1 MRFSWFW
8 LTVAF
13 LAAASASAPAVAQD
27 APHAR
32 QAREIYG
39 RLIAFRTAA
48 GHGQVP
54 AMANYIAETLRA
66 GGVPADDIQILPHG
80 ETAAML
86 VRVPGRD
93 AAARPILFS
102 GHMDVVDARPEDW
115 ERNPFMLIEED
126 GFFFG
131 RGTGDNKAGIASMV
145 STILRM
151 RADGHRPGR
160 TLVFAFIGDE
170 ETGMETTSLVAVRD
184 WVRNAEFAINTDAGG
199 GTLSQDGRPMTY
211 GVQGAEKTFASFS
224 VGFRNPGGHSSR
236 PRPDNAIYDL
246 AQALLRIQA
255 LRFPVVTNAISLA
268 AFRAQAQSMTGPERQ
283 LLMRFVDN
291 PGDAEAASVLLRDPS
306 FIPEVSTTCVATM
319 LEAGHAQN
327 ALPQRASATV
337 NCRIFPGETVDQ
349 VRARLVEAVAN
360 PAAQIEVMGNP
371 RVSPISEPRED
382 VMAAIGR
389 SIHARHPGVP
399 ITPYL
404 EAGGTDGLVYRAAG
418 IPTFASSGIF
428 MRESDMFFHGLNER
442 IPVASFY
449 QAIDHIHDLAV
460 ELGGR

>member
-1 MRFSWFW
+1 MPPRA
-8 LTVAF
+8 L
-13 LAAASASAPAVAQD
+13 APATAQD
-27 APHAR
+27 APHER
-32 QAREIYG
+32 QAREIYA

-54 AMANYIAETLRA
+54 AMANQIAETLRA
-66 GGVPADDIQILPHG
+66 GGVPADDIQVLPHE
-80 ETAAML
+80 ETAALL

-93 AAARPILFS
+93 SAARPILFS

-115 ERNPFMLIEED
+115 ERNPFELIEE
-126 GFFFG
+126 GG
-131 RGTGDNKAGIASMV
+131 SSSAAATGDNKAGIASMI

-151 RADGHRPGR
+151 RADGHRPAR

-170 ETGMETTSLVAVRD
+170 ETGMETTSLVAAHD

-199 GTLSQDGRPMTY
+199 GTLGQDGRPMTY
-211 GVQGAEKTFASFS
+211 GVQGAEKTFASFR

-255 LRFPVVTNAISLA
+255 IRFPVLTNAITLA

-291 PGDAEAASVLLRDPS
+291 PGDTEAASALLRDPS
-306 FIPEVSTTCVATM
+306 FVPEVSTTCVATM
-319 LEAGHAQN
+319 LEAGHAEN

-337 NCRIFPGETVDQ
+337 NCRIFPGDTVDQ

-360 PAAQIEVMGNP
+360 PAAEIEVMGNP
-371 RVSPISEPRED
+371 RVSPISEPRAD
-382 VMAAIGR
+382 VMAAVTR

-449 QAIDHIHDLAV
+449 QAIDHIHDLALD
-460 ELGGR
+460 LGGR